1 MSGEST
7 AHEVNQFDFQSVL
20 IYQQVLQFYVLMED
34 ATLTANVSS
43 VNDLLHNLPCCPL
56 IETSSLELHEPKH
69 VHARQ
74 RALQDH
80 GVVVRVVLPVQQ
92 YNYLRNAGALIGHE
106 CQADLH
112 GEAFGMARLT

>member
-1 MSGEST
+1 MSGKST
-7 AHEVNQFDFQSVL
+7 AHEVNQFDLQSVL

-92 YNYLRNAGALIGHE
+92 YNYLRNAGALLAMNVRPISMGR
-106 CQADLH
+106 
-112 GEAFGMARLT
+112 RLGWPG